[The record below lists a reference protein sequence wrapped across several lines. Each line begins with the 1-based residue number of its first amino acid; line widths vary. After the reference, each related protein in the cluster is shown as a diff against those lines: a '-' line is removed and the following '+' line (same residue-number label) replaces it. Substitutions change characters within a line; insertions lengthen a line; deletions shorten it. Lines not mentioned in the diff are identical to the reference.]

1 MTAWLSGIW
10 FDLDL
15 LGGAFRKIAY
25 ALPFSRAV
33 NAAEAAA
40 AGRYAAVFPDLFWVT
55 AYAAV
60 ILAAAILVF
69 RLKMK
74 SEKL

>member
-1 MTAWLSGIW
+1 MKGEEDGGSLAPQSGQTAG
-10 FDLDL
+10 L
-15 LGGAFRKIAY
+15 LATFARVWA
-25 ALPFSRAV
+25 
-33 NAAEAAA
+33 AAEDAA

-55 AYAAV
+55 GYAAV